1 MKQSKL
7 SILMAGIIREN
18 PVLVWVLGCCPT
30 LAVSTMAVNGVGMGL
45 ATTFVMTGSSIVIA
59 ALKGII
65 PEKIRIPCYIVI
77 IAAFTTIIQQIV
89 KAFAPAIDQAL
100 GIFLPLIVVNC
111 IVFSRAEL
119 FANKNSVANSAIDA
133 IGMGAGFT
141 LALVVLSSIR
151 EILGSGT
158 WFGIKLTA
166 DLIDPMALMMLAPGG
181 FFVFGILIAAINY
194 LTKGKGVKR
203 KSFGC
208 DGCPSAEGCGH
219 MNRKEA

>member
-1 MKQSKL
+1 
-7 SILMAGIIREN
+7 MAGIVREN
-18 PVLVWVLGCCPT
+18 PVLVWVLGCCPAM
-30 LAVSTMAVNGVGMGL
+30 AVSTMAVNGVGMGL

-59 ALKGII
+59 ILKGII
-65 PEKIRIPCYIVI
+65 PEKIRIPCFIVI
-77 IAAFTTIIQQIV
+77 IAAFTTIVQQIV

-119 FANKNSVANSAIDA
+119 FAYKNRVADSAIDA

-141 LALVVLSSIR
+141 LALVVMSSIR

-166 DLIDPMALMMLAPGG
+166 DLFDPMTLMMLAPGG
-181 FFVFGILIAAINY
+181 FFVFGVMIAAMNY
-194 LTKGKGVKR
+194 LTKGRGVKR

-208 DGCPSAEGCGH
+208 KGCPSAEGCGH

>member
-1 MKQSKL
+1 MKRSKL
-7 SILMAGIIREN
+7 SIFMAGIVREN
-18 PVLVWVLGCCPT
+18 PVLVWVLGCCPAM
-30 LAVSTMAVNGVGMGL
+30 AVSTMAVNGVGMGL

-59 ALKGII
+59 ILKGII
-65 PEKIRIPCYIVI
+65 PEKIRIPCFIVI
-77 IAAFTTIIQQIV
+77 IAAFTTIVQQIV

-119 FANKNSVANSAIDA
+119 FAYKNRVADSAIDA

-141 LALVVLSSIR
+141 LALVVMSSIR

-166 DLIDPMALMMLAPGG
+166 DLFDPMTLMMLAPGG
-181 FFVFGILIAAINY
+181 FFVFGVMIAAMNY
-194 LTKGKGVKR
+194 LTKGRGVKR

-208 DGCPSAEGCGH
+208 KGCPSAEGCGH